1 MNVCWKANLFCIPSG
16 KRVIYSCFF
25 LFNFFSLIENRFML
39 SPIRYFLFFI
49 NNKTCFFFYFVI
61 FSCFALINYFYFI
74 MKIGFLA
81 RTFALLFYTIFSF
94 DFYAFSL
101 WFVIQF
107 LHFYFIY
114 NNFYPYQ
121 ETHKKRQNPLHFATD
136 SAFYWNTMKFLLKIF
151 F

>member
-1 MNVCWKANLFCIPSG
+1 
-16 KRVIYSCFF
+16 
-25 LFNFFSLIENRFML
+25 ML

-101 WFVIQF
+101 
-107 LHFYFIY
+107 
-114 NNFYPYQ
+114 
-121 ETHKKRQNPLHFATD
+121 
-136 SAFYWNTMKFLLKIF
+136 
-151 F
+151 